1 MPHSLEL
8 PRMRSAVVKLVRR
21 EWFAG
26 FIRGVVNKLIALA
39 LRHAIGR
46 GHRLAGWRSR
56 LKPRLAAVVRALND
70 LAKPATRLRCV
81 NAVRVN
87 GRTFHVVNL
96 PSGKVWATYV
106 PVLTFSI

>member
-39 LRHAIGR
+39 FRHAFGR
-46 GHRLAGWRSR
+46 GHRLAGGCPG
-56 LKPRLAAVVRALND
+56 LKPRLAAVIRALND
-70 LAKPATRLRCV
+70 LTKPAAGLRRV
-81 NAVRVN
+81 NAVRVHV
-87 GRTFHVVNL
+87 RTFHVINL
-96 PSGKVWATYV
+96 PSGE
-106 PVLTFSI
+106 